1 MSSARPNRSGR
12 ILRSATFR
20 LSLFYAELFVMSAG
34 ALFAT
39 VYITA
44 TAALQSDMQ
53 AVLRSE
59 AYQLAEINRSSGLLG
74 LAEQIRREAPP
85 DATVRA
91 EHSGVHLPFI
101 PF

>member
-1 MSSARPNRSGR
+1 MSSARPTRSGR

-20 LSLFYAELFVMSAG
+20 LALFYAALFVMSAG

-44 TAALQSDMQ
+44 TAAMQSDMQ

-59 AYQLAEINRSSGLLG
+59 ALQLGEISRSGG
-74 LAEQIRREAPP
+74 AVGRCPP
-85 DATVRA
+85 LNPPP
-91 EHSGVHLPFI
+91 HISPPPPPHPPLPR
-101 PF
+101 PAA